1 MLLILRNLSQQY
13 FLFSHLPSTE
23 VETSYEKAL
32 EQEEERI
39 TYQRKML
46 LLSIKKIREREN
58 EMLIQAKNSLQCKQV
73 ATSENE
79 LEKMLRS
86 MEKQVNFHI
95 SFFTTHFARCRKTVD
110 NVELKRV

>member
-1 MLLILRNLSQQY
+1 M
-13 FLFSHLPSTE
+13 
-23 VETSYEKAL
+23 SYEKAL

-86 MEKQVNFHI
+86 MEKQVKFRQS
-95 SFFTTHFARCRKTVD
+95 SFMTHFIRCRKTVD
-110 NVELKRV
+110 KVELKRV